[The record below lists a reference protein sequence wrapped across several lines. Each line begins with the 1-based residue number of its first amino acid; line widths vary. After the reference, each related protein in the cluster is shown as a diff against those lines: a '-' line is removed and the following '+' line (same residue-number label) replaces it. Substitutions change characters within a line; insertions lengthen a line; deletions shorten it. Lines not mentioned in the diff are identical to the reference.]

1 MDIKNGDHA
10 CHINK
15 IIARAEEVIG
25 SRAGA
30 VKWLRSKQPALG
42 NRIPLELISTSE
54 GAEAVSDLLGRI
66 EYGVYS

>member
-10 CHINK
+10 CHSNK

-30 VKWLRSKQPALG
+30 VKSALFATGRPVAATTISVYRNLAKSKK
-42 NRIPLELISTSE
+42 N
-54 GAEAVSDLLGRI
+54 
-66 EYGVYS
+66 